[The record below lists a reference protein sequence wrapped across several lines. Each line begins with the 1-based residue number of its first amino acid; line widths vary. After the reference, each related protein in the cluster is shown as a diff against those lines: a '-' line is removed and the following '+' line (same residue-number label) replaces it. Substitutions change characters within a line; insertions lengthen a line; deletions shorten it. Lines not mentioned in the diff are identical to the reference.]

1 MGALLLLAACA
12 GNPQV
17 EVEVRP
23 VEEAGGSVD
32 DVAFG
37 QGVFVAAT
45 PFRLLVSRDGENWQP
60 IRAPARMNE
69 VEYTEVGFL
78 AVGNAGILMRSRD
91 GVHWETLHLNPDWDL
106 SGVAYGN
113 GVYVFV
119 VGLGEAWV
127 SRDLKRFHRLKVA
140 AQPSLDIL
148 GGDFG
153 NNRFIFGGSVFRV
166 LILRPK

>member
-1 MGALLLLAACA
+1 MGALLLPADCT
-12 GNPQV
+12 GNPQ
-17 EVEVRP
+17 VEVRP
-23 VEEAGGSVD
+23 VEEAGGSVEG
-32 DVAFG
+32 VAFG
-37 QGVFVAAT
+37 EGVFVAVT

-69 VEYTEVGFL
+69 AESTEVGFL
-78 AVGNAGILMRSRD
+78 AVGNAGIPMPSRD
-91 GVHWETLHLNPDWDL
+91 GVHWETLRLNPDWDL

-113 GVYVFV
+113 GVCVLV

-127 SRDLKRFHRLKVA
+127 SRDPKRFHRLEVA

-153 NNRFIFGGSVFRV
+153 NNRFTLGGRVFRV